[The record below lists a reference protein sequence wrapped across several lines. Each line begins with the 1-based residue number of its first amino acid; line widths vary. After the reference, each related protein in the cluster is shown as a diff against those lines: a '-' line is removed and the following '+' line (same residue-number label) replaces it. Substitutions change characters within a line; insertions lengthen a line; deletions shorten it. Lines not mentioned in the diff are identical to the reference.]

1 MKSLCKCKLLFYF
14 MLCVLFYRYLSDALQ
29 ALEHCKPVH
38 QTWYYPALPK
48 LLLSLDEELSNLPS
62 LPSPSAESLDHLQ
75 NFISNEIAV
84 LSRLI
89 EEVHY
94 DVDLV
99 LKAVVGDAAHSPEVN
114 EILTALSKRVI
125 PEKWKLG
132 GGGVPACRTSLGA
145 WLKEVKGRAELLLG
159 YQKGGAKASTCY
171 RLVAFF
177 HPEAFIDT
185 ILLQHARKEYLELH
199 QLQMKI
205 EVNLL

>member
-1 MKSLCKCKLLFYF
+1 MTSLTQKCATFYLMF
-14 MLCVLFYRYLSDALQ
+14 CVLFYRYLSDALQ
-29 ALEHCKPVH
+29 ALEHCKPVY

-62 LPSPSAESLDHLQ
+62 LPSQSAESLDHLQ

-114 EILTALSKRVI
+114 EILTALSKRLI
-125 PEKWKLG
+125 PVKWKLG
-132 GGGVPACRTSLGA
+132 EGGVPAGRMSLGA

-171 RLVAFF
+171 R
-177 HPEAFIDT
+177 PGG
-185 ILLQHARKEYLELH
+185 LLSPQGIHWHHSAGICEKGIPGTSPATDETLR
-199 QLQMKI
+199 
-205 EVNLL
+205 